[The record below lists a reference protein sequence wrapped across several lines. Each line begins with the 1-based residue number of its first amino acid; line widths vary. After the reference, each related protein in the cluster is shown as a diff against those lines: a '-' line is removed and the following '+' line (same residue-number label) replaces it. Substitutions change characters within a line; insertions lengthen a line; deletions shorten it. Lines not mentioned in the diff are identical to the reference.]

1 MAMIGLPNIS
11 RFIPFAIQSARAPA
25 IRRPSVHWALLNF
38 IFILFNL
45 ITKNTLLGIG
55 ERSVPGVTECHC
67 FSTTPEHIQNWLQ
80 KYSIFSV
87 YTKQDRK
94 LFTYTISYNLSTG
107 LPQSPISDYHI
118 DDYRSADQRCY
129 CTQRQKAALAGQ
141 LAHKITQKSHSTAK
155 HHG

>member
-1 MAMIGLPNIS
+1 MIGLPNIS
-11 RFIPFAIQSARAPA
+11 RFMPLAIQSARAPA

-38 IFILFNL
+38 IFISLNL
-45 ITKNTLLGIG
+45 IIKTPFSLLG
-55 ERSVPGVTECHC
+55 ERSVSGVTECHC
-67 FSTTPEHIQNWLQ
+67 FSTTPEHIQNRLQ
-80 KYSIFSV
+80 NYSIFSV

-141 LAHKITQKSHSTAK
+141 LTHNITQKSHSTAK